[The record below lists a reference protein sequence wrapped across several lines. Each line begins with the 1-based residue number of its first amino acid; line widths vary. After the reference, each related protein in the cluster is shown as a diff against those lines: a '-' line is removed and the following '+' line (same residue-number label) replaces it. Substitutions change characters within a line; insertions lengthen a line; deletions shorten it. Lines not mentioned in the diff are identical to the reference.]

1 MTSGKPLLS
10 SSDSHP
16 HLLDSSLR
24 INSLAFIHHNTSS
37 PTSSAAAAA
46 AIFDD
51 TQEHTSSSLFEDTQ
65 EHTSSSLFEDTQEH
79 TSSRLHTLKEDESYS
94 NFSPLRGKSFPD
106 NSVRHSPVQKEKEF
120 RSAELRFHQ
129 EFQLECPRERKPL
142 VSWGG
147 SMDTHHDIASFE
159 VSTAHPQ
166 VASSTRVTSSSRSQI
181 DLSRH
186 SSRVQD
192 KLNKSQRIRHKSMQ
206 FEDNLMHQ
214 DNPRL
219 IHINDPKKTN
229 NNFDFSG
236 NEIRTSKYTFFN
248 FLPKNLFIQ
257 FHRVAYLYFL
267 AIAALNQLPPLA
279 VFGRTVSLFPL
290 LFVLSVTAIKD
301 GYEDWRRHRSDR
313 NENNR
318 EALVL
323 QAGEFQVKR
332 WKKMQAGEV
341 VKICADETIPCD
353 MVLLGTSD
361 PSGIAYIQTM
371 NLDGESNL
379 KTRYARQE
387 TSRLVLE
394 GTTIAGVIR
403 CEQPNR
409 NIYEF
414 TANMEIKGQRFSLSQ
429 SNIILRG
436 CQLKNTEW
444 AIGVVVY
451 AGQETKA
458 MLNSAASPS
467 KRSRLETYMNRE
479 TFWLSV
485 FLLTMC
491 LVVGIGM
498 GLWLKRH
505 KNQLETLPYYRS
517 TYSATGKSP
526 DKPYKFYG
534 IPMEAFFSFLSSI
547 IVFQIMIPISLYIT
561 MELVR
566 LGQSYFMIGDRH
578 MYDNSTGSRFQCRS
592 LNINEDLGQI
602 RYVFSDKTGTL
613 TENKMEFRRA
623 SVYGKSYGRSLST
636 TGTFEGTNIGEEP
649 KSAPLSQRR
658 WKLKSEITADFEL
671 LELLHKE
678 LSSEE
683 RAFAHEFFLTLSACN
698 TVIPILPHSPS
709 SSGMRSDL
717 HDGVVTIDYQGESPD
732 EQALVAAASA
742 YGYTLFERT
751 SGHIAI
757 DVNGEKLRLDVLGLH
772 EFDSVRKRMSVVVR
786 FPNSDVKVLVKGA
799 DTSMFGIL
807 KKDAAKD
814 DHRRDAT
821 QSHLT
826 EYSSEGLRTLVVASR
841 NLTTEELEEWQCMY
855 QDASTSLT
863 ERTIKLRQTALLIE
877 CNLTLLGATA
887 IEDKLQDGV
896 PEAIESLRQAGI
908 KVWVLTGDKQ
918 ETAISIGLSCKL
930 LTTEMQQIIINGN
943 SENECRKLLFDAK
956 AKYGLNHSNQH
967 LKWIRD
973 AERDYLEIPVDMKFP
988 RSPQHAGL
996 DEGPL
1001 TAPLAL
1007 IIDGSSLVYILEK
1020 DLELELF
1027 DIATSCRVVLCCRV
1041 APLQK
1046 AGIVDLIKSRT
1057 DDMTL
1062 AIGDGANDVS
1072 MIQMADVGVGI
1083 CGQEGRQAVM
1093 ASDFAMGQFRFLKR
1107 LLLVHGHWN
1116 YQRIGYLVLYNFY
1129 RNAVFVLM
1137 LFWYILCTAFSTTS
1151 ALTDWSSVFYSVI
1164 YTSLP
1169 TIVVGILDKDLGC
1182 KTLLQYPKLYAA
1194 GHRQETYNMRLFW
1207 ITMIDTLWQ
1216 SLVLFYVP
1224 LFTYRDSTIDIWS
1237 MGSLWTVAVVILVN
1251 IHLAM
1256 DVQRW
1261 VIYTHLSVWGSII
1274 ITYGCVL
1281 VLDSIPAFANY
1292 GTIYHLAKSPTYW
1305 LSILLITVLGLLP
1318 RFVLKAAH
1326 VGPAQFKMITDCMVV
1341 GSSDKGVTLQV
1352 MGAQNLHPPKKGSC
1366 DQTRQPTCFTIN
1378 GRRDYPDEGKELIK
1392 EVTRRGLKAM
1402 LIASGLASA
1411 SIHEYEDEG
1420 FTPQSNAFIF
1430 LGGTEGLYAASN
1442 QPKSFIRFETVSF
1455 VRTKDSAQHHNE
1467 MQSRTGLI
1475 EAIILEVKDRERIG
1489 DVFSNSH
1496 AICCAPKLSQ
1506 DKFCTVGE
1514 VIIQKNPDNPQ
1525 WPIRI
1530 QTFFQGKNQ
1539 EAKMDTQSLQ
1549 VNSTG
1554 MYYLYFMFC
1563 DPQLKGTVIRGK
1575 TVWRNPQGYLPG
1587 KMVPLMTF
1595 YGFASLAYL
1604 LLGLIWFLRFVQFWK
1619 DIIQLHYHITAVI
1632 ALGMC
1637 EMAPWYFEYANL
1649 NATGTRPRGITLW
1662 AVTITAF
1669 KKTVSR
1675 LLLLV
1680 VSMGYGVVKPT
1691 FGGGTSKMILLGVLY
1706 FVAAEVLELVE
1717 HLGNIN
1723 DFSGKTKLYLVLP
1736 VAFLD
1741 AWFILWIFSSLSKTL
1756 EKLQTRKNVSKL
1768 ELYRKFTNSLAV
1780 FVLLSIAWV
1789 GYELYFKASDPLS
1802 ELWRIAWMIPA
1813 FWTLLEFF
1821 LLVVICVLWAPSN
1834 NPTRYAYSGETGDEY
1849 DEESISLTSGVK
1861 VVGEVGIKL
1870 ERKEKKGSS
1879 ASVDQ
1884 VTEAREDLDEEDKL
1898 E

>member
-10 SSDSHP
+10 SSEPPDLYSHP
-16 HLLDSSLR
+16 HLLKR
-24 INSLAFIHHNTSS
+24 HTTSS
-37 PTSSAAAAA
+37 PPSSAAAA
-46 AIFDD
+46 FDD
-51 TQEHTSSSLFEDTQ
+51 PPQHTSSITTLY
-65 EHTSSSLFEDTQEH
+65 
-79 TSSRLHTLKEDESYS
+79 TLKEDELDS
-94 NFSPLRGKSFPD
+94 NFSPLRRIGFPD
-106 NSVRHSPVQKEKEF
+106 ESVRHPAATKGKGF
-120 RSAELRFHQ
+120 RSAELRFHR
-129 EFQLECPRERKPL
+129 EFQVECPWRERKRL

-147 SMDTHHDIASFE
+147 AMDAHHDIASFE
-159 VSTAHPQ
+159 VSSVQSP
-166 VASSTRVTSSSRSQI
+166 VASSQSTSTRATQL
-181 DLSRH
+181 DLSRA

-192 KLNKSQRIRHKSMQ
+192 KLNKSQRSRHKSMQ
-206 FEDNLMHQ
+206 LEDNVMHH

-229 NNFDFSG
+229 HKFEFSG
-236 NEIRTSKYTFFN
+236 NEIRTSKYTILN

-323 QAGEFQVKR
+323 QASEFQHKR

-341 VKICADETIPCD
+341 VKICADESIPCD
-353 MVLLGTSD
+353 VVLLGTSD

-387 TSRLVLE
+387 TSKLVLE
-394 GTTIAGVIR
+394 GTTISGVIR

-414 TANMEIKGQRFSLSQ
+414 TANMEIKGQRFPLTQ

-444 AIGVVVY
+444 VIGVVVY

-458 MLNSAASPS
+458 MLNSASSPS

-505 KNQLETLPYYRS
+505 KNQLDTLPYYRR
-517 TYSATGKSP
+517 TYFPNGKSP
-526 DKPYKFYG
+526 GRPYKFYG

-578 MYDNSTGSRFQCRS
+578 MYDNSSGSRFQCRS

-613 TENKMEFRRA
+613 TENRMEFRRA
-623 SVYGKSYGRSLST
+623 SVCGKSYGRSLSM
-636 TGTFEGTNIGEEP
+636 TGTLEGTNIGGER
-649 KSAPLSQRR
+649 KSALLGRRR

-698 TVIPILPHSPS
+698 TVIPILARSPS
-709 SSGMRSDL
+709 SSEAESDCC
-717 HDGVVTIDYQGESPD
+717 DNVVTIDYQGESPD

-751 SGHIAI
+751 SGHIVI

-772 EFDSVRKRMSVVVR
+772 EFDSVRKRMSVVIR
-786 FPNSDVKVLVKGA
+786 FPNNDVKVLVKGA
-799 DTSMFGIL
+799 DTSMFSIL
-807 KKDAAKD
+807 RKDAATD
-814 DHRRDAT
+814 DHRRHAT

-841 NLTTEELEEWQCMY
+841 NLSSEELKEWQCMY

-863 ERTIKLRQTALLIE
+863 DRTIKLRQTASLIE

-887 IEDKLQDGV
+887 IEDKLQEGV

-930 LTTEMQQIIINGN
+930 LTAEMQQIIINGN

-956 AKYGLNHSNQH
+956 AKYVLKYRNNQD
-967 LKWIRD
+967 LKWTRD

-988 RSPQHAGL
+988 NSPQQHGGL
-996 DEGPL
+996 EEGSL
-1001 TAPLAL
+1001 HAPLAL

-1020 DLELELF
+1020 DLESELF
-1027 DIATSCRVVLCCRV
+1027 DIATACRVVLCCRV

-1116 YQRIGYLVLYNFY
+1116 YQRIGFLVLYNFY

-1164 YTSLP
+1164 YTSVP
-1169 TIVVGILDKDLGC
+1169 TIVVGILDKDLSC

-1194 GHRQETYNMRLFW
+1194 GHRQESYNMRLFW
-1207 ITMIDTLWQ
+1207 LTMIDTLWQ

-1224 LFTYRDSTIDIWS
+1224 LFTYKDSSVDIWS

-1261 VIYTHLSVWGSII
+1261 VIYTHLSVWGSIL

-1281 VLDSIPAFANY
+1281 VLDSIPTFANY
-1292 GTIYHLAKSPTYW
+1292 GTIYHLAKSPMYW

-1318 RFVLKAAH
+1318 RFVLK
-1326 VGPAQFKMITDCMVV
+1326 VIYQTFWPSDIMIAREAEILGKRPCYLGSRRDQ
-1341 GSSDKGVTLQV
+1341 GSS
-1352 MGAQNLHPPKKGSC
+1352 
-1366 DQTRQPTCFTIN
+1366 
-1378 GRRDYPDEGKELIK
+1378 
-1392 EVTRRGLKAM
+1392 
-1402 LIASGLASA
+1402 
-1411 SIHEYEDEG
+1411 
-1420 FTPQSNAFIF
+1420 
-1430 LGGTEGLYAASN
+1430 
-1442 QPKSFIRFETVSF
+1442 
-1455 VRTKDSAQHHNE
+1455 
-1467 MQSRTGLI
+1467 
-1475 EAIILEVKDRERIG
+1475 
-1489 DVFSNSH
+1489 
-1496 AICCAPKLSQ
+1496 
-1506 DKFCTVGE
+1506 
-1514 VIIQKNPDNPQ
+1514 
-1525 WPIRI
+1525 
-1530 QTFFQGKNQ
+1530 
-1539 EAKMDTQSLQ
+1539 
-1549 VNSTG
+1549 
-1554 MYYLYFMFC
+1554 
-1563 DPQLKGTVIRGK
+1563 
-1575 TVWRNPQGYLPG
+1575 
-1587 KMVPLMTF
+1587 
-1595 YGFASLAYL
+1595 
-1604 LLGLIWFLRFVQFWK
+1604 
-1619 DIIQLHYHITAVI
+1619 
-1632 ALGMC
+1632 
-1637 EMAPWYFEYANL
+1637 
-1649 NATGTRPRGITLW
+1649 
-1662 AVTITAF
+1662 
-1669 KKTVSR
+1669 
-1675 LLLLV
+1675 
-1680 VSMGYGVVKPT
+1680 
-1691 FGGGTSKMILLGVLY
+1691 
-1706 FVAAEVLELVE
+1706 
-1717 HLGNIN
+1717 
-1723 DFSGKTKLYLVLP
+1723 
-1736 VAFLD
+1736 
-1741 AWFILWIFSSLSKTL
+1741 
-1756 EKLQTRKNVSKL
+1756 
-1768 ELYRKFTNSLAV
+1768 
-1780 FVLLSIAWV
+1780 
-1789 GYELYFKASDPLS
+1789 
-1802 ELWRIAWMIPA
+1802 
-1813 FWTLLEFF
+1813 
-1821 LLVVICVLWAPSN
+1821 
-1834 NPTRYAYSGETGDEY
+1834 
-1849 DEESISLTSGVK
+1849 
-1861 VVGEVGIKL
+1861 
-1870 ERKEKKGSS
+1870 
-1879 ASVDQ
+1879 
-1884 VTEAREDLDEEDKL
+1884 
-1898 E
+1898 